1 MSKEVIARLDALG
14 AQQLELLQKFDALLQ
29 ALGAQVVEEP
39 AGDELAAGFQAF
51 AEASR
56 KRHAKGRG

>member
-1 MSKEVIARLDALG
+1 MSKEVIARLDAIG
-14 AQQLELLQKFDALLQ
+14 AQQAVLSQKFDALLQ

-39 AGDELAAGFQAF
+39 VDELAAGFQAF

-56 KRHAKGRG
+56 RKHSKGRG